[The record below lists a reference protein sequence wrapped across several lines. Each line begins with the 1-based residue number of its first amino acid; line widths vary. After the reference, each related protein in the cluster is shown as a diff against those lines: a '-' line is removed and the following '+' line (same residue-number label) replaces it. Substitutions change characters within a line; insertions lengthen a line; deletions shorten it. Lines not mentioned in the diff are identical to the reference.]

1 MGLLN
6 QLVIHRLDYGSHL
19 AQRSGH
25 ESVSGVIDGVL
36 RSGGSRFVR
45 ECTQDRRFERSRAD
59 LKVHHFIQHGR

>member
-6 QLVIHRLDYGSHL
+6 QLVIHGLNYGSYR

-25 ESVSGVIDGVL
+25 ETISGAIDGFL
-36 RSGGSRFVR
+36 RSSSSRFAR

-59 LKVHHFIQHGR
+59 LKIHHFIQHGR

>member
-6 QLVIHRLDYGSHL
+6 QLVVHGLNCGSHL

-25 ESVSGVIDGVL
+25 ETVSGVIDGVL
-36 RSGGSRFVR
+36 RSSGSKFVR

-59 LKVHHFIQHGR
+59 LKIHHFIQHSR